1 MEFTNQIIDI
11 ILNLDIYLGYL
22 INLFGP
28 LTYLILFSV
37 VFCET
42 GIIVISFLP
51 GDSLLFIVGALSA
64 GGELN
69 LIFSIVILSIAAILG
84 DTLNYHIGKF
94 IGPKIFNKE
103 SSRLFNKKHLI
114 EAHEFYEEYGG
125 KTIILARFIP
135 IIRAFAPFVAGIGL
149 MPYKKF
155 LSYNVIGGIAWVL
168 IFTLIGYFFGNLP
181 IVKDNFSF
189 LVIAIIVISGLPIVI
204 QLIMKRMKEMDNKS

>member
-1 MEFTNQIIDI
+1 MDFTNQIIDI
-11 ILNLDIYLGYL
+11 ILNLDIYLGYV
-22 INLFGP
+22 ISLFGS
-28 LTYLILFSV
+28 LTYLILFLV

-42 GIIVISFLP
+42 GIIIVSFLP
-51 GDSLLFIVGALSA
+51 GDSLLFIIGALSA
-64 GGELN
+64 GGALN
-69 LIFSIVILSIAAILG
+69 LIVSIIILSLAAILG
-84 DTLNYHIGKF
+84 DTVNYQIGKY

-103 SSRLFNKKHLI
+103 SSKLFNKNHLI
-114 EAHEFYEEYGG
+114 EAHDFYEEYGG

-155 LSYNVIGGIAWVL
+155 LSYNIIGGVAWVL

-181 IVKDNFSF
+181 IVKDNFSL

-204 QLIMKRMKEMDNKS
+204 QLIMKKIKG